1 MYELYECQKK
11 SKGEKPASYRL
22 YCILFKKTGYKIKK
36 TLKNPHDTCKKCD
49 TFKTQLKNTIEK
61 DKLEHETAYELAYRS
76 KEDDKKRAMENHN
89 ERVIVFDL
97 QKCLPTPDL
106 TTNEIYYKRQLW
118 TFNGTIR
125 DTTEGITYCYMWH
138 EGISGRGSNNI
149 ASCLYKHIQD
159 NIPNTITHLKTYSDT
174 CSAQNSNINFS
185 IMMLIALKKHPS
197 LEIIDQKFLEPGHT
211 HLECDSNHARI
222 ERAKKSSE
230 MKISIPHDWFQ
241 FVRTVRGKIPLHVVE
256 MKNNDFLSFSSLI
269 KDIYMKRT
277 SDTAGK
283 KINWLMIR
291 WIRYSKNS
299 DVISFKYLLDRD
311 SPFQELNLLKNR
323 RSVGRPVDVTVPLE
337 QNEPAPINPLKKKDL
352 LSILP
357 LLDPVYH
364 SFYRDLT
371 TSSLHRITGPDNSET
386 DSDD

>member
-22 YCILFKKTGYKIKK
+22 YCILFKKTGYKNKK

-174 CSAQNSNINFS
+174 CSSQNRNINFS

-241 FVRTVRGKIPLHVVE
+241 FVRTRRVGNSRKIVVRHRVFARISVRVPVRAVRQRHLHAHAQIAVVHHCADFNQGRHFRIVTMGKETKWNRNNKQHNSMSISTGVKTTD
-256 MKNNDFLSFSSLI
+256 KNVHDSVDGVLCAIDQLWNLSLGTLIFIEDIINDI
-269 KDIYMKRT
+269 TDEVIYNIFYENKR
-277 SDTAGK
+277 S
-283 KINWLMIR
+283 
-291 WIRYSKNS
+291 
-299 DVISFKYLLDRD
+299 
-311 SPFQELNLLKNR
+311 
-323 RSVGRPVDVTVPLE
+323 
-337 QNEPAPINPLKKKDL
+337 
-352 LSILP
+352 
-357 LLDPVYH
+357 
-364 SFYRDLT
+364 
-371 TSSLHRITGPDNSET
+371 
-386 DSDD
+386 